1 MRNVY
6 VFEEENK
13 KERWR
18 GREWPFVNSGV
29 CINEQIL
36 QITEKCFSNRSCLSK
51 NMEHFQ
57 IGHRMRLN
65 AILGEASRVCKQR

>member
-1 MRNVY
+1 M
-6 VFEEENK
+6 
-13 KERWR
+13 
-18 GREWPFVNSGV
+18 NSGV